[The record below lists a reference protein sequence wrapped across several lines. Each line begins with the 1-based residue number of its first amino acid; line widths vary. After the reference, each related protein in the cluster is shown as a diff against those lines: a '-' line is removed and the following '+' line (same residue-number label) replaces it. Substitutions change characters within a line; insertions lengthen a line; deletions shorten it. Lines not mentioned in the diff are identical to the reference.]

1 MNGVCATILD
11 SSLRCAAFRMTGKG
25 RCVQNDRIDLLL
37 RSKTLCVSN
46 VNRTY
51 SLLPLMSP
59 NTKDSAEE
67 PTVQRRPT
75 ELTVIAVWLAGLA
88 STYTESA
95 TAPTKDR
102 IATTM
107 ANPTTTMKSHAPER
121 GSVTLQPYFS
131 CAIVNPHRMTRMTQG
146 RPHYPQRGNRPCDEW
161 MALWF
166 QGGGSSIRIHIGRVM
181 DFCIRRI
188 YLGGTGHGILLSLLL
203 MELEQSLFV
212 GGPYRSHLIRSVHL
226 QTMYRHASRLRV
238 LLSRCRTFAFG
249 EQLPSKQVAVSY
261 QRTRYMMASPLGSA
275 NTGLAMASNLGMP
288 SMPYLSRSR
297 WPMYT

>member
-25 RCVQNDRIDLLL
+25 RCVHNDRIDLLF

-161 MALWF
+161 MARWF
-166 QGGGSSIRIHIGRVM
+166 QGGHHRVRTGFRVVKFSFARRACIGGAR
-181 DFCIRRI
+181 
-188 YLGGTGHGILLSLLL
+188 HSILL
-203 MELEQSLFV
+203 
-212 GGPYRSHLIRSVHL
+212 
-226 QTMYRHASRLRV
+226 
-238 LLSRCRTFAFG
+238 
-249 EQLPSKQVAVSY
+249 
-261 QRTRYMMASPLGSA
+261 
-275 NTGLAMASNLGMP
+275 
-288 SMPYLSRSR
+288 
-297 WPMYT
+297 

>member
-25 RCVQNDRIDLLL
+25 RSVQNDGIDLLF

-161 MALWF
+161 MARWF

-212 GGPYRSHLIRSVHL
+212 GGPYSNCVESQEEWPVTFRVRSHQGERCLS
-226 QTMYRHASRLRV
+226 MELRITSSFRIQAV
-238 LLSRCRTFAFG
+238 RATFFG
-249 EQLPSKQVAVSY
+249 LPA
-261 QRTRYMMASPLGSA
+261 A
-275 NTGLAMASNLGMP
+275 N
-288 SMPYLSRSR
+288 SR
-297 WPMYT
+297 W